1 LKRQCEILFIR
12 FFNIILNQI
21 NIGVIINKIMNKTF
35 KNLKNQIDKAD
46 SSVSDLLKIYSKTS
60 SDLKKANQ
68 IIEDLSKKLLVSE
81 NAIHNTKKQVES
93 LIDLVKK
100 N

>member
-1 LKRQCEILFIR
+1 
-12 FFNIILNQI
+12 
-21 NIGVIINKIMNKTF
+21 MNKTF

-81 NAIHNTKKQVES
+81 NAIHSTKKQVES

>member
-1 LKRQCEILFIR
+1 
-12 FFNIILNQI
+12 
-21 NIGVIINKIMNKTF
+21 MNKTF
-35 KNLKNQIDKAD
+35 KNLKNQIDNAD

-81 NAIHNTKKQVES
+81 NAIYNTKKQVES
-93 LIDLVKK
+93 LIELIKR

>member
-1 LKRQCEILFIR
+1 
-12 FFNIILNQI
+12 
-21 NIGVIINKIMNKTF
+21 MNKTF

-46 SSVSDLLKIYSKTS
+46 SSVSDLLKVYSKTS

>member
-1 LKRQCEILFIR
+1 
-12 FFNIILNQI
+12 
-21 NIGVIINKIMNKTF
+21 MNKTF

-46 SSVSDLLKIYSKTS
+46 SSVSDLIILNSKTS

>member
-1 LKRQCEILFIR
+1 
-12 FFNIILNQI
+12 
-21 NIGVIINKIMNKTF
+21 MNKTF
-35 KNLKNQIDKAD
+35 KNLKNQIDNAD
-46 SSVSDLLKIYSKTS
+46 SSVSDLLKIYSITS

>member
-1 LKRQCEILFIR
+1 
-12 FFNIILNQI
+12 
-21 NIGVIINKIMNKTF
+21 MNKTF

-93 LIDLVKK
+93 LIDFVKK

>member
-1 LKRQCEILFIR
+1 
-12 FFNIILNQI
+12 
-21 NIGVIINKIMNKTF
+21 MNKTF

-68 IIEDLSKKLLVSE
+68 IIEDLSKKLLASE
-81 NAIHNTKKQVES
+81 NVIYNTKKKVES
-93 LIDLVKK
+93 LVDLVKK

>member
-1 LKRQCEILFIR
+1 M
-12 FFNIILNQI
+12 
-21 NIGVIINKIMNKTF
+21 MNKTF

-60 SDLKKANQ
+60 LDLKKANQ

>member
-1 LKRQCEILFIR
+1 
-12 FFNIILNQI
+12 
-21 NIGVIINKIMNKTF
+21 MNKTF

-46 SSVSDLLKIYSKTS
+46 SSVSDLLKVYSKTS
-60 SDLKKANQ
+60 LDLKKANQ
-68 IIEDLSKKLLVSE
+68 IIEDLSKKLLVNE

>member
-1 LKRQCEILFIR
+1 
-12 FFNIILNQI
+12 
-21 NIGVIINKIMNKTF
+21 MNKTF
-35 KNLKNQIDKAD
+35 KNLKNQIDSVD

>member
-1 LKRQCEILFIR
+1 
-12 FFNIILNQI
+12 
-21 NIGVIINKIMNKTF
+21 MNKTF
-35 KNLKNQIDKAD
+35 KNLKNQIDKAN

>member
-1 LKRQCEILFIR
+1 
-12 FFNIILNQI
+12 
-21 NIGVIINKIMNKTF
+21 MNKTF
-35 KNLKNQIDKAD
+35 KNLKNQIDNAD

-81 NAIHNTKKQVES
+81 NVIHNTKKQVES
-93 LIDLVKK
+93 LVDLVKK